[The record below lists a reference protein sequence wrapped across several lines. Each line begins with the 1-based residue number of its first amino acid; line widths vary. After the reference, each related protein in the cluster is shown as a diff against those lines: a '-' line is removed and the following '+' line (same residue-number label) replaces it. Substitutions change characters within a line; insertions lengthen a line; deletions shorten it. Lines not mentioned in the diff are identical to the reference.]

1 MHSCWLE
8 RRPSSGYPNVFG
20 ICKDLVSNTKA
31 QSICLQVILRLT
43 PTGNRTGQKWSL
55 VTFHLKNCLEDW
67 WIRHSFRPTAK
78 NRPLLYYSVMISCI
92 LSEFYFKLKIPSD
105 NGKGR
110 PTNANNIVHT
120 DAHKD
125 EDDISDVRCHAS
137 QSAPISVTK
146 MYIYRI
152 LYYIILHYIILYYIT
167 LYYIILLYIILHY
180 IILYYIIL
188 YHIILYICMYYNIY
202 TLNILEPELGWEHQ
216 QTKHARSVSC
226 PPWDSML

>member
-1 MHSCWLE
+1 M
-8 RRPSSGYPNVFG
+8 
-20 ICKDLVSNTKA
+20 
-31 QSICLQVILRLT
+31 
-43 PTGNRTGQKWSL
+43 
-55 VTFHLKNCLEDW
+55 TFHLKNCLEDW

-120 DAHKD
+120 DAHKN

-152 LYYIILHYIILYYIT
+152 LYYIILHYIILYYIILYYITVYYIT
-167 LYYIILLYIILHY
+167 LYYIVLYH
-180 IILYYIIL
+180 IILYYII
-188 YHIILYICMYYNIY
+188 YICMYYNIY
-202 TLNILEPELGWEHQ
+202 IP
-216 QTKHARSVSC
+216 
-226 PPWDSML
+226 